1 MTRKCIV
8 NMKFGIIAV
17 LITSVMGLAL
27 ISMPFE
33 NAQATN
39 TTVQTQ
45 TGVVV
50 GYGGQLFGLA
60 DISSNGH
67 TTEVSIATDFLPPPG
82 KVFEAWLVDGGGG
95 ASGYPLSIGQ
105 FFSSGT
111 LKFDEHLVNAYTYTD
126 LIVTLEPVNDKDP
139 GGDWSQNVG
148 AYLLATPFG
157 Q

>member
-1 MTRKCIV
+1 
-8 NMKFGIIAV
+8 MKFSIIAV

-27 ISMPFE
+27 ILLPFE

-39 TTVQTQ
+39 TTEQTQ
-45 TGVVV
+45 IGVLV

-60 DISSNGH
+60 GISTNGH

-95 ASGYPLSIGQ
+95 ASGYPLSLGQ
-105 FFSSGT
+105 VFSSGT

-126 LIVTLEPVNDKDP
+126 LIITVEPVNDLDP
-139 GGDWSQNVG
+139 GGAWSQTVG

-157 Q
+157 K